1 VQVQILG
8 TRKSNDTKKALR
20 YFSERNIEYHFRD
33 LSEKGLS
40 RGELDNIC
48 GTVDPN
54 DLIDSES
61 PRYKKRGMVYMDF
74 DILEEVLED
83 SLLIKMPVVRFGKYS
98 TVGYSP
104 DAWAGWQVDNG

>member
-8 TRKSNDTKKALR
+8 TRKSNETKKALR

-48 GTVDPN
+48 RTVDSN

-61 PRYKKRGMVYMDF
+61 PRYKKRGMAYMDF
-74 DILEEVLED
+74 DIREEVLED

-98 TVGYSP
+98 TVGYTP
-104 DAWAGWQVDNG
+104 DAWSGWQAENS